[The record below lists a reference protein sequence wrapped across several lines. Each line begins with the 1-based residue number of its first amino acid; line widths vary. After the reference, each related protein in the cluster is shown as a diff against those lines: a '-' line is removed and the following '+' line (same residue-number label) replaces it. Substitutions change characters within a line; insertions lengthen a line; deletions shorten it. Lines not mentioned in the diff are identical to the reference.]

1 MPGRTGSFLWS
12 GGEAAGYPEGICVRE
27 SCLCAEL
34 SANVLCTCPGEHR
47 PTVFGME
54 IRDLNGED
62 PRMKTFGTINGGLES
77 MKRFLVSSG
86 ARRFRHRCACHTAL
100 V

>member
-12 GGEAAGYPEGICVRE
+12 GEAAGYPEGICVRK

-34 SANVLCTCPGEHR
+34 SANIFCTCLGEHR
-47 PTVFGME
+47 PTVVGTE
-54 IRDLNGED
+54 IRDLNEKD
-62 PRMKTFGTINGGLES
+62 PRMKTFGTIDGFGREKTVGLQWH
-77 MKRFLVSSG
+77 MVFRCRFLCR
-86 ARRFRHRCACHTAL
+86 AAL